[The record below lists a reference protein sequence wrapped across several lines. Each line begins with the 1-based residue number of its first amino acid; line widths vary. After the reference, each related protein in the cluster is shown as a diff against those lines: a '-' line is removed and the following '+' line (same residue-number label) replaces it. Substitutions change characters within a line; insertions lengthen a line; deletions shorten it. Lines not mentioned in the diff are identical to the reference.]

1 MKIGK
6 QIAFYRK
13 KMELTQEELADQL
26 GISSQAV
33 SNWETEQNNPD
44 EDLLLK
50 MADIF
55 NVTLEVFCCL

>member
-13 KMELTQEELADQL
+13 QMELTQEELADQL

-33 SNWETEQNNPD
+33 SN
-44 EDLLLK
+44 
-50 MADIF
+50 
-55 NVTLEVFCCL
+55 